1 MAGLIILGVVAVL
14 VLIVLFSSFF
24 TVEQQTAAVVERFG
38 KFQRVARS
46 GLNFKV
52 PIIDRVAGRINLR
65 VQQLDVNVETKTLD
79 ELFGKTISSS
89 SGSSSSMTLPS
100 HDPFGTLKPVIL

>member
-14 VLIVLFSSFF
+14 ALILLFSAFF

-79 ELFGKTISSS
+79 NVFVHTIVAVQY
-89 SGSSSSMTLPS
+89 M
-100 HDPFGTLKPVIL
+100 VIPEQVYDAFYRLDQ

>member
-1 MAGLIILGVVAVL
+1 MRESAREHAQRVYWRPASPGKPGGKGQEMAGLIILGVVLVL
-14 VLIVLFSSFF
+14 ALIVLFSSFF
-24 TVEQQTAAVVERFG
+24 TVEQQTAALVERFG

-65 VQQLDVNVETKTLD
+65 GQQLDVNV
-79 ELFGKTISSS
+79 G
-89 SGSSSSMTLPS
+89 
-100 HDPFGTLKPVIL
+100 